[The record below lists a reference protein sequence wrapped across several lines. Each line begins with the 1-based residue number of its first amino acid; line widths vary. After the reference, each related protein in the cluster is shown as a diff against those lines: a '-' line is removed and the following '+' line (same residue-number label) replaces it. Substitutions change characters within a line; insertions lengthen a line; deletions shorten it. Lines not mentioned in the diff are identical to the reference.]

1 MEDLA
6 FKYPKLI
13 LRGLLIGAML
23 VAIVWGVIT
32 WDSKKAMDL
41 WTAEV
46 TFITT
51 PIFNYFT
58 NRAERLVGTVL
69 ESAFDQIKPV
79 DSAE

>member
-1 MEDLA
+1 MEDFA

-13 LRGLLIGAML
+13 FRGLLIGAML
-23 VAIVWGVIT
+23 VAIVWGVVT

-41 WTAEV
+41 WATEV

-58 NRAERLVGTVL
+58 NRAERLIGFVL
-69 ESAFDQIKPV
+69 EPVFEQMKPV
-79 DSAE
+79 DN